1 MHVFLTGEKQC
12 GKSTAI
18 ARALQL
24 MNKPLYGFRTL
35 FTDRYDTEKALY
47 MLPAAYQG
55 EPQADAIVTQFVNN
69 RPQALTEQFDV
80 IGCRLLQEAQQHPEG
95 VILMDEC
102 SRFEKNALLFQQEI
116 MRCLAGN
123 IPVLGVIRLNA
134 EGWVDQIRCHPGV
147 KLVTVTEANR
157 DTLPEKIVQWL
168 ND

>member
-18 ARALQL
+18 ARALQM
-24 MNKPLYGFRTL
+24 MNKPPYGFRTL

-47 MLPAAYQG
+47 MLPAAYEG
-55 EPQADAIVTQFVNN
+55 EPRADAIVTQFAAN
-69 RPQALTEQFDV
+69 RPQALTAQFDA

-95 VILMDEC
+95 IILMDEC

-116 MRCLAGN
+116 MRCLSGN

-134 EGWVDQIRCHPGV
+134 EGWVDQIRSHPKV
-147 KLVTVTEANR
+147 KLVTVTQDNR
-157 DTLPEKIVQWL
+157 DALPEKIVQWL
-168 ND
+168 NA